1 MQLIATC
8 KLGLESVVA
17 MELRALRIEVMEV
30 LDARVRFS
38 GDETALARAL
48 LFLRAAERVFL
59 EVGSFQAS
67 RSTQTV
73 RGRQALPWKE
83 YLPRDANIHV
93 TGKSAKSGLF
103 SVPDCQRITKKA
115 IVESLRAAYRTQR
128 LPETGKEVI
137 VEVGMLRDTATLALD
152 ACGAGLARR
161 GYRTWNVAAPLSE
174 TLGAG
179 LVLLARY
186 RGGRPFLDPMCGSG
200 TLPIEAAMI
209 AQNRAPGLN
218 RGFAAENWAFLPGR
232 TFEIAREQA
241 RDAIDPSPVDIEGS
255 DIDPRSIELCKRH
268 AQKAGVKPRFI
279 VRPVKDTAPVG
290 SGGVL
295 VTNPPYGERM
305 LSPAEAQ
312 RLYREM
318 RAAFDGLT
326 DWSVNIFTA
335 YREFERAYGRRADK
349 RRKLSNGGLPCML
362 SSSCPGLIGNRNET
376 NRFFRT

>member
-1 MQLIATC
+1 MRLIATC
-8 KLGLESVVA
+8 KLGLESIVA
-17 MELRALRIEVMEV
+17 MELRALQIEVMEV

-38 GDETALARAL
+38 GDETVLARAL
-48 LFLRAAERVFL
+48 LFLRTAERVFL
-59 EVGSFQAS
+59 EVGSFQA
-67 RSTQTV
+67 TTFDELFEGV
-73 RGRQALPWKE
+73 KALDWRT

-115 IVESLRAAYRTQR
+115 IVESLRTSYRTQN
-128 LPETGKEVI
+128 LPETGKEII
-137 VEVGMLRDTATLALD
+137 VEIGMLRDFATLALD

-218 RGFAAENWAFLPGR
+218 RDFAAENWAFLPKR
-232 TFEIAREQA
+232 TFELAREQA
-241 RDAIDPSPVDIEGS
+241 RDSIDPSPIDIEGS
-255 DIDPRSIELCKRH
+255 DIDPHSIELCKRH
-268 AQKAGVKPRFI
+268 AQKAGVKPRFT
-279 VRPVKDTAPVG
+279 VRPVKETAPSG
-290 SGGVL
+290 GGGVL

-305 LSPAEAQ
+305 LNPADAQ
-312 RLYREM
+312 QLYREM
-318 RAAFDGLT
+318 RVAFNGLA

-335 YREFERAYGRRADK
+335 YREFERAYGLRADK

-362 SSSCPGLIGNRNET
+362 YQYLPRVDKE
-376 NRFFRT
+376 